1 MTHRRAGSQLKTDV
15 PLGLLSVPPG
25 APIMGAGNMMYFGET
40 AIIITDRET
49 VGKILNFFRRT
60 DSCPAQ

>member
-1 MTHRRAGSQLKTDV
+1 MTHRRASSQFKTDV

-25 APIMGAGNMMYFGET
+25 APMGAGNIMYFGET
-40 AIIITDRET
+40 AIIITDRAT
-49 VGKILNFFRRT
+49 AGKILHFFRRT

>member
-25 APIMGAGNMMYFGET
+25 APLGAGNMMYFGET
-40 AIIITDRET
+40 AIIITDRAT
-49 VGKILNFFRRT
+49 AGKILHFFRRT
-60 DSCPAQ
+60 DSWPAQ

>member
-1 MTHRRAGSQLKTDV
+1 MTHRRAGSQIKTDV

-49 VGKILNFFRRT
+49 AGKILNFFRRT

>member
-15 PLGLLSVPPG
+15 PLGLLSVPPC

-49 VGKILNFFRRT
+49 AGKILHFFRRT

>member
-15 PLGLLSVPPG
+15 PLGLLGVPPG

-40 AIIITDRET
+40 AIIITDRAT
-49 VGKILNFFRRT
+49 AGKILNFFRRT
-60 DSCPAQ
+60 DSWPAQ

>member
-49 VGKILNFFRRT
+49 EGKILHFFRRT